1 MATKIPA
8 VAYYRMSSDKQE
20 TSIADQRIAVE
31 EYAQQ
36 NNYRL
41 VREYVDEGISGWK
54 SEERIAFQSLIADAE
69 KGDFAAVLCWDQDR
83 FSRFPVLEANH
94 YWFLLDRAGVHIATV
109 AQGRLDFADLGEWLK
124 ASVVQHGKA
133 EYCKDLSRNVCRGM
147 REKRQAG
154 YWLSPAPFGYEIV
167 DSKLKP
173 NGDAELVRRIFQ
185 LRLAGYGTHLIAKE
199 LNNDDIKTPR
209 GSDWQSQSVRNI
221 LVRVTYVGDSLIGN
235 FARGKFNK
243 LVNQPQT
250 IKDTHPAIVSR
261 QTFDAVQRL
270 PKLAR
275 AANGRGGS
283 SGARLSG
290 LMFCGRCGG
299 KMYSLS
305 GGNQRSYYLCT
316 NYSEGT
322 RRKGEKCGHCAV
334 NRSQFEDAVFNRLRE
349 TILKQDSSRL
359 EAAIQRELDR
369 RVANS
374 RPVDRSDVKRQ
385 IAKLDRQID
394 KGTEQL
400 LLIDADL
407 LPGAQAKLREL
418 KDRRDGLEA
427 TTVEPRTS
435 RLPSADEIADQLWSI
450 DETLRTAEPVAVR
463 HLLRQMV
470 EGIVCDFDFDKA
482 RSSAKRKR
490 YRFAGA
496 EIVLRSSE
504 SEQLPGQLS
513 AVASAVVRLRR
524 SGREVGPLDPERDLS
539 HGQSRTN
546 RSEDAGNVVAGDRH
560 TLRPGPT
567 AMAAEQRAAASA
579 ATDSGRGEDMARRVR
594 RRACYTI

>member
-1 MATKIPA
+1 MTTKIPA
-8 VAYYRMSSDKQE
+8 AAYYRMSSDKQE
-20 TSIADQRIAVE
+20 TSIADQRSAVE
-31 EYAQQ
+31 EYAEQ
-36 NNYRL
+36 NNYQL
-41 VREYVDEGISGWK
+41 VREYQDAGVSGWK
-54 SEERIAFQSLIADAE
+54 SQERVGFQQMINDAQHDE
-69 KGDFAAVLCWDQDR
+69 FQAVLCWDVDR

-154 YWLSPAPFGYEIV
+154 YWLGPAPFGYEVV
-167 DSKLKP
+167 DRKLKP
-173 NGDAELVRRIFQ
+173 NDDAETVRRIFQ

-199 LNNDDIKTPR
+199 LNNDGIKTPR

-221 LVRVTYVGDSLIGN
+221 LDRVTYVGDSLVGK
-235 FARGKFNK
+235 FARGKFNQIFD
-243 LVNQPQT
+243 QPQT
-250 IKDTHPAIVSR
+250 VTDTHPAIIDR
-261 QTFDAVQRL
+261 KAFDSVQAL
-270 PKLAR
+270 PRMSR

-283 SGARLSG
+283 DGAKLSG
-290 LMFCGRCGG
+290 LIFCGRCGG
-299 KMYSLS
+299 PMYSLS
-305 GGNQRSYYLCT
+305 QHNENFYAYRCA

-322 RRKGEKCGHCAV
+322 RRKGKKCGHCAI

-349 TILKQDSSRL
+349 KLLIQDRSQI

-369 RVANS
+369 RAANS
-374 RPVDRSDVKRQ
+374 RPVDRTGIKRQ

-418 KDRRDGLEA
+418 KDRRDQLEA

-435 RLPSADEIADQLWSI
+435 RLPSVAEVADQLWSI
-450 DETLRTAEPVAVR
+450 DETLRTAEPVTVR
-463 HLLRQMV
+463 HLLRQMI
-470 EGIVCDFDFDKA
+470 EGIICDFDFDKA

-504 SEQLPGQLS
+504 LEQP
-513 AVASAVVRLRR
+513 
-524 SGREVGPLDPERDLS
+524 VGGL
-539 HGQSRTN
+539 G
-546 RSEDAGNVVAGDRH
+546 GIYKG
-560 TLRPGPT
+560 
-567 AMAAEQRAAASA
+567 
-579 ATDSGRGEDMARRVR
+579 
-594 RRACYTI
+594 